1 MGATE
6 TQKVIDFNSILDE
19 IGGFGKWQKKN
30 FFLLWLT
37 SMAAGLAVVVFSFT
51 GNVPDHRCSV
61 PFCENLDSDYNAYT
75 NYTNLNKSRLFPSSC
90 TYLSNSKLNVPDVPS
105 KESCKTYLD
114 TISQVNEHNLN
125 QSCDAES
132 VIYDLYQGVRS
143 SISMDSGWVCEH
155 AYIGTLVGASYMI
168 GMLIGSFVLG
178 IFSDKY
184 GRRLALIVSILL
196 VSIPSIIA
204 SFAHNIYMFIFLR
217 ILTGMGGIGCFMVS
231 FVLVVEYVSL
241 EYTLLIGIAIEI
253 PFAIGELILGL
264 EAYFVR
270 EWVHLQLV
278 AYTPLIALLG
288 LWFII
293 PESPRWLL
301 SVGREKEAGSIIS
314 SAIKENGK
322 NIDVDLL
329 ISQNQKDLHNS
340 PSDKKTQGGSFMDM
354 FTPVPMLLRS
364 LNMFYQWF
372 SVTLCYY
379 GLSFAST
386 SLSGDI
392 YTNFALAVFIEIPA
406 YIVCMFLMDCWGRR
420 PILSIFQIMSGVSC
434 IIAGLLSVYTDS
446 FRFSVHIFFFLLGK
460 FGGSACFAIIYV
472 YSAELFPTNIR
483 NTAIG
488 SCSCV
493 ARLGGVCA
501 FIIGLLKS
509 VWVPL
514 PMIIVGIIAS
524 VAGVLAFGFPETI
537 GSSLPET
544 KEDALNIEKGRRR
557 GFLECSTPWWYKR
570 KVNPEIE

>member
-1 MGATE
+1 MVDING
-6 TQKVIDFNSILDE
+6 SRPCRCC
-19 IGGFGKWQKKN
+19 
-30 FFLLWLT
+30 LLI
-37 SMAAGLAVVVFSFT
+37 
-51 GNVPDHRCSV
+51 HC
-61 PFCENLDSDYNAYT
+61 
-75 NYTNLNKSRLFPSSC
+75 SC
-90 TYLSNSKLNVPDVPS
+90 TYLSNSKLKEPVVPS
-105 KESCKTYLD
+105 TESCKTYLD
-114 TISQVNEHNLN
+114 TISKVNEHNIN
-125 QSCDAES
+125 QSCDARS
-132 VIYDLYQGVRS
+132 VIYDLHQGVRS

-155 AYIGTLVGASYMI
+155 AYIGKLVGASYMI

-178 IFSDKY
+178 IFSDKF
-184 GRRLALIVSILL
+184 GRRLALIVSVLL
-196 VSIPSIIA
+196 VSIPSTLA
-204 SFAHNIYMFIFLR
+204 SFAHNIYIFTFLR
-217 ILTGMGGIGCFMVS
+217 ILTGMGGIGCFMVC

-253 PFAIGELILGL
+253 PFAIGELILGI

-270 EWVHLQLV
+270 EWVYLQLV

-322 NIDVDLL
+322 NMDVDLL
-329 ISQNQKDLHNS
+329 MSQNQKALQNS
-340 PSDKKTQGGSFMDM
+340 PGDIESQGGSFMDM

-392 YTNFALAVFIEIPA
+392 YTNFALTIIIEIPA
-406 YIVCMFLMDCWGRR
+406 HIVCMLLMDCWGRR

-460 FGGSACFAIIYV
+460 FGGTACFAIVFV
-472 YSAELFPTNIR
+472 YAAELFPTNIR

-488 SCSCV
+488 CCSCV
-493 ARLGGVCA
+493 ARLGGFCA

-509 VWVPL
+509 VWGPL
-514 PMIIVGIIAS
+514 PMILVGIIAS
-524 VAGVLAFGFPETI
+524 VAGVLALGFPETI

-544 KEDALNIEKGRRR
+544 KEDALNIEKGKRR
-557 GFLECSTPWWYKR
+557 GFFEYSIPWWYKQ
-570 KVNPEIE
+570 KVHSEIE